1 MTSFPDSHH
10 DLLTSTGV
18 AVLATIG
25 PSGRPQVTAVWY
37 VLESDG
43 ALHLSLNGARQ
54 KTKNLLANSATTLFF
69 IDPANPFRTR
79 EIRAHAVV
87 APDDGYDL
95 ADRVGA
101 KHGADLR
108 HMDQPGDRRYAVRLE
123 PLRVR
128 ATP

>member
-25 PSGRPQVTAVWY
+25 P
-37 VLESDG
+37 
-43 ALHLSLNGARQ
+43 
-54 KTKNLLANSATTLFF
+54 
-69 IDPANPFRTR
+69 IDPANPFRTL

-101 KHGADLR
+101 KYGADLR